1 MPIMLWQLNGAHL
14 PLQASS
20 PYKLAGNPYPEA
32 AIFPHYLFGVK
43 SGDLAGNGTVS
54 AAFFSG
60 SQDILNIFQ
69 NMKAGKNQWDQSML
83 QTMIKDNIFS
93 IQWGS
98 NAATGILAQGSDQK
112 SFNDQGW
119 LYHMVSTASDTI

>member
-1 MPIMLWQLNGAHL
+1 MLWQLNGAHL
-14 PLQASS
+14 PLQASN

-60 SQDILNIFQ
+60 RQDILNIFQ